1 MFWLRWRWAWCSGPL
16 WASPAQ
22 AGLYRYM
29 MENRQGGSPL
39 GTLFTIFRTPYLN
52 VVKVLFLTNLK
63 ITLGYFLFLVPGII
77 WGYRY
82 RLVPYLMAENPYLS
96 TGRAMELS
104 RQMMHGEK
112 WHSFLLELSFF
123 GWALL
128 CALTLGIGYLFLQPY
143 MQATFAE
150 LYAALRSKALAYGYT
165 DESELGGFVYHQPQ
179 TGADR
184 SRGVRSG
191 RHALAAIP
199 GSPFGGV
206 RPGCLCRKIEP
217 KQAVGLPCHRPVFAL
232 LRCFAGLPLARQNR
246 SVLAPAPLWRGRL
259 FAARL
264 PGRARWLPPPQE
276 TRRRKKQKNLKKGL
290 AFPQSVCYN
299 KQALA
304 RGTPRRAQK

>member
-1 MFWLRWRWAWCSGPL
+1 MWTCGLLKENARSALRGRYWPVVAVCLIASILGGTNAANAIVQLNLNISNLVEEATSPQVWTGNYPQQDLSYAAGTLVYDMFRYGL
-16 WASPAQ
+16 WVVLLIFVLAALAVGVVFRTFVGSPAQ

-96 TGRAMELS
+96 TGHAMELS

-179 TGADR
+179 TGNTGQPLWR
-184 SRGVRSG
+184 RTPRVPLPQNRTKTG
-191 RHALAAIP
+191 RWL
-199 GSPFGGV
+199 
-206 RPGCLCRKIEP
+206 R
-217 KQAVGLPCHRPVFAL
+217 CHRPVL
-232 LRCFAGLPLARQNR
+232 
-246 SVLAPAPLWRGRL
+246 
-259 FAARL
+259 
-264 PGRARWLPPPQE
+264 
-276 TRRRKKQKNLKKGL
+276 
-290 AFPQSVCYN
+290 
-299 KQALA
+299 
-304 RGTPRRAQK
+304 

>member
-1 MFWLRWRWAWCSGPL
+1 MWTCGLLKENARSALRGRYWPVVAVCLIASILGGTNAANAIVQLNLNISNLVEEATSPQVWPGNYPQQDLSYAAGTLVYDMFRYGL
-16 WASPAQ
+16 WVVLLIFVLAALAVGVVFRTFLGSPAQ

-179 TGADR
+179 TG
-184 SRGVRSG
+184 G
-191 RHALAAIP
+191 
-199 GSPFGGV
+199 
-206 RPGCLCRKIEP
+206 
-217 KQAVGLPCHRPVFAL
+217 
-232 LRCFAGLPLARQNR
+232 
-246 SVLAPAPLWRGRL
+246 
-259 FAARL
+259 
-264 PGRARWLPPPQE
+264 
-276 TRRRKKQKNLKKGL
+276 
-290 AFPQSVCYN
+290 
-299 KQALA
+299 
-304 RGTPRRAQK
+304 